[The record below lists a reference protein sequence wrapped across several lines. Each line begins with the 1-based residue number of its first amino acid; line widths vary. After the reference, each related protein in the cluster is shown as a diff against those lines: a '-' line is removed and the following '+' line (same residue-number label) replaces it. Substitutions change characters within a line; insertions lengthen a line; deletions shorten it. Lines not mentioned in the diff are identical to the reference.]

1 MLLKTRKKRRR
12 LSKLRLNKWI
22 IPILLFGCQLEP
34 EVVYIP
40 EIYEIKDTL
49 YVHDTTYVESEASFG
64 VTSEAHLY
72 PSGADSVEL
81 GYWYAV
87 TKLDSSFVDSVF
99 LIGRIIKWNDDMNGG
114 DVMDKTLYVPWP
126 DNARDWIL
134 PFSYSH
140 GEFFSKQRWA
150 TDDWP
155 TDAVVSYT
163 MELEY
168 K

>member
-1 MLLKTRKKRRR
+1 LLK
-12 LSKLRLNKWI
+12 LLKWI
-22 IPILLFGCQLEP
+22 LPLILLGCQIEP
-34 EVVYIP
+34 DVVYIP
-40 EIYEIKDTL
+40 EIYEIRDTL
-49 YVHDTTYVESEASFG
+49 YVQVHDTSYVESEASFG
-64 VTSEAHLY
+64 ITSDATLY
-72 PSGADSVEL
+72 PYGTDSLEL

-99 LIGRIIKWNDDMNGG
+99 LTGRIIKWNDDMNGG
-114 DVMDKTLYVPWP
+114 DVMDRTLYVPWP

-150 TDDWP
+150 IDDWP
-155 TDAVVSYT
+155 SDKVVSYT

>member
-1 MLLKTRKKRRR
+1 MLRK
-12 LSKLRLNKWI
+12 LKWI
-22 IPILLFGCQLEP
+22 FPLILLGCQLEP
-34 EVVYIP
+34 DVVYIP
-40 EIYEIKDTL
+40 EIYEIRDTL
-49 YVHDTTYVESEASFG
+49 YVQVHDTSYVESEASFG
-64 VTSEAHLY
+64 ITSEAQLY
-72 PSGADSVEL
+72 PFGVDSVEL

-99 LIGRIIKWNDDMNGG
+99 LTGRIIKWNDDMNGG
-114 DVMDKTLYVPWP
+114 DVMDKTYYVPWP

-155 TDAVVSYT
+155 TNVVVSYT

>member
-1 MLLKTRKKRRR
+1 MLKLLK
-12 LSKLRLNKWI
+12 WI
-22 IPILLFGCQLEP
+22 LPLILLGCQLDP
-34 EVVYIP
+34 EIVYVP
-40 EIYEIKDTL
+40 EIYEIRDTL
-49 YVHDTTYVESEASFG
+49 YVQVHDTSYVESEASFG
-64 VTSEAHLY
+64 ITSDATLY
-72 PSGADSVEL
+72 PYGADSLEL

-87 TKLDSSFVDSVF
+87 TKLDSTITDSVF
-99 LIGRIIKWNDDMNGG
+99 LTGRIIKWNDDMNGG

-155 TDAVVSYT
+155 TDVVVSYT

>member
-1 MLLKTRKKRRR
+1 LQKPL
-12 LSKLRLNKWI
+12 KWI
-22 IPILLFGCQLEP
+22 LPLILLGCQLEP
-34 EVVYIP
+34 EIVYVP
-40 EIYEIKDTL
+40 EIYEIRDTL
-49 YVHDTTYVESEASFG
+49 YVQVHDTSYVESEASFG
-64 VTSEAHLY
+64 ITSEAQLY
-72 PSGADSVEL
+72 PFGADSLEL

-99 LIGRIIKWNDDMNGG
+99 LTGHIIKWNDDMNGG
-114 DVMDKTLYVPWP
+114 DVMDKTYYVPWP
-126 DNARDWIL
+126 DNARDWII

>member
-1 MLLKTRKKRRR
+1 MLLKIRKKRRR
-12 LSKLRLNKWI
+12 LLKIRLNKWI

-34 EVVYIP
+34 EVMYIP
-40 EIYEIKDTL
+40 EIYEIRDTL
-49 YVHDTTYVESEASFG
+49 YVHDTSYVASEASFG
-64 VTSEAHLY
+64 VTSNATLY
-72 PSGADSVEL
+72 PYGADSLEL

-150 TDDWP
+150 IDDWP
-155 TDAVVSYT
+155 SDKVVSYT

>member
-1 MLLKTRKKRRR
+1 MQKAF
-12 LSKLRLNKWI
+12 KWL
-22 IPILLFGCQLEP
+22 IPLILLGCQLEP
-34 EVVYIP
+34 EIVYVP
-40 EIYEIKDTL
+40 EIYEIRDTL
-49 YVHDTTYVESEASFG
+49 YVQVHDTSYVESEASFG
-64 VTSEAHLY
+64 ITSEAQLY
-72 PSGADSVEL
+72 PFGADSVEL

-87 TKLDSSFVDSVF
+87 TKLDSTPVDSVF
-99 LIGRIIKWNDDMNGG
+99 LTGRIIKWNDDMNWG
-114 DVMDKTLYVPWP
+114 DVMDKTHYVPWP

-150 TDDWP
+150 IDDWP

>member
-1 MLLKTRKKRRR
+1 MLKPL
-12 LSKLRLNKWI
+12 KWI
-22 IPILLFGCQLEP
+22 FPLILLGCQLEP
-34 EVVYIP
+34 DVVYIP
-40 EIYEIKDTL
+40 EIYEIRDTL
-49 YVHDTTYVESEASFG
+49 YVQVHDTSYVEREASFG
-64 VTSEAHLY
+64 VTSDATLY
-72 PSGADSVEL
+72 PYGTDSLEL

-99 LIGRIIKWNDDMNGG
+99 LTGRIIKWNDDMNGG

-163 MELEY
+163 MELGY

>member
-1 MLLKTRKKRRR
+1 MLKLLKWF
-12 LSKLRLNKWI
+12 LPL
-22 IPILLFGCQLEP
+22 ILLGCQIEP
-34 EVVYIP
+34 EIVYVP
-40 EIYEIKDTL
+40 EIYEIRDTL
-49 YVHDTTYVESEASFG
+49 YVQVHDTSYVESEASFG
-64 VTSEAHLY
+64 ITSDATLY
-72 PSGADSVEL
+72 PYGADSLEL

-99 LIGRIIKWNDDMNGG
+99 LTGRIIKWNDDMNGG

>member
-1 MLLKTRKKRRR
+1 MLKPL
-12 LSKLRLNKWI
+12 KWI
-22 IPILLFGCQLEP
+22 FPLILLGCQLEP
-34 EVVYIP
+34 DVVYIP
-40 EIYEIKDTL
+40 EIYEIRDTL
-49 YVHDTTYVESEASFG
+49 YVQVHDTSYVEREASFG
-64 VTSEAHLY
+64 VTSDATLY
-72 PSGADSVEL
+72 PYGTDSLEL

-87 TKLDSSFVDSVF
+87 TKLDSTITDSVF
-99 LIGRIIKWNDDMNGG
+99 LTGRIIKWNDDMNGG
-114 DVMDKTLYVPWP
+114 DVMDKTYYVPWP

-163 MELEY
+163 MELGY

>member
-1 MLLKTRKKRRR
+1 MLKPL
-12 LSKLRLNKWI
+12 KWI
-22 IPILLFGCQLEP
+22 FPLILLGCQLEP
-34 EVVYIP
+34 DVVYIP
-40 EIYEIKDTL
+40 EIYEIRDTL
-49 YVHDTTYVESEASFG
+49 YVQVHDTSYVEREASFG
-64 VTSEAHLY
+64 ITSDATLY
-72 PSGADSVEL
+72 PYGTDSLEL

-99 LIGRIIKWNDDMNGG
+99 LTGRIIKWNDDMNGG

-163 MELEY
+163 MELGY

>member
-1 MLLKTRKKRRR
+1 MLKPL
-12 LSKLRLNKWI
+12 KWI
-22 IPILLFGCQLEP
+22 LPLILLGCQLEP
-34 EVVYIP
+34 DVVYIP
-40 EIYEIKDTL
+40 EIYEIRDTL
-49 YVHDTTYVESEASFG
+49 YVQVHDTSYVEREASFG
-64 VTSEAHLY
+64 VTSDATLY
-72 PSGADSVEL
+72 PYGTDSLEL

-99 LIGRIIKWNDDMNGG
+99 LTGRIIKWNDDMNGG
-114 DVMDKTLYVPWP
+114 DVMDRTLYVPWP

-150 TDDWP
+150 IDDWP
-155 TDAVVSYT
+155 SDKVVSYT

>member
-1 MLLKTRKKRRR
+1 MLKLLKWF
-12 LSKLRLNKWI
+12 LPL
-22 IPILLFGCQLEP
+22 ILLGCQIEP
-34 EVVYIP
+34 EIVYVP
-40 EIYEIKDTL
+40 EIYEIRDTL
-49 YVHDTTYVESEASFG
+49 YVHDTSYVASEASFG
-64 VTSEAHLY
+64 VTSDATLY
-72 PSGADSVEL
+72 PYGTDSLEL

-87 TKLDSSFVDSVF
+87 TKLDSTVVDSVF
-99 LIGRIIKWNDDMNGG
+99 LTGRIIKWNDDMNGG

-140 GEFFSKQRWA
+140 GEFYSKQRWA

-163 MELEY
+163 MELGY

>member
-1 MLLKTRKKRRR
+1 LLRRF
-12 LSKLRLNKWI
+12 KWL
-22 IPILLFGCQLEP
+22 IPLILLGCQLEP
-34 EVVYIP
+34 EIVYVP
-40 EIYEIKDTL
+40 EIYEIRDTL
-49 YVHDTTYVESEASFG
+49 YVQVHDTSYVESEASFG
-64 VTSEAHLY
+64 ITSDATLY
-72 PSGADSVEL
+72 PYGADSLEL

-87 TKLDSSFVDSVF
+87 TKLDSTFVDSVF
-99 LIGRIIKWNDDMNGG
+99 LTGRIIKWNDDMNGG
-114 DVMDKTLYVPWP
+114 DVMDKTYYVPWP

-155 TDAVVSYT
+155 TNVVVSYT

>member
-1 MLLKTRKKRRR
+1 MLKLLK
-12 LSKLRLNKWI
+12 WI
-22 IPILLFGCQLEP
+22 FPLILLGCQLEP
-34 EVVYIP
+34 DVVYIP
-40 EIYEIKDTL
+40 EIYEIRDTL
-49 YVHDTTYVESEASFG
+49 YVQVHDTSYVESEASFG
-64 VTSEAHLY
+64 ITSDATLY
-72 PSGADSVEL
+72 PYGTDSLEL

-99 LIGRIIKWNDDMNGG
+99 LTGRIIKWNDDMNGG

-163 MELEY
+163 MELGY

>member
-1 MLLKTRKKRRR
+1 MLKPL
-12 LSKLRLNKWI
+12 KWI
-22 IPILLFGCQLEP
+22 LPLILLGCQLEP
-34 EVVYIP
+34 DVVYIP
-40 EIYEIKDTL
+40 EIYEIRDTL
-49 YVHDTTYVESEASFG
+49 YVQVHDTSYVESEASFG
-64 VTSEAHLY
+64 ITSDATLY
-72 PSGADSVEL
+72 PYGTDSLEL

-87 TKLDSSFVDSVF
+87 TKLDSTPVDSVF
-99 LIGRIIKWNDDMNGG
+99 LTGRIIKWNDDMNGG

-155 TDAVVSYT
+155 TDVVVSYT

>member
-1 MLLKTRKKRRR
+1 ML
-12 LSKLRLNKWI
+12 KLFKWI
-22 IPILLFGCQLEP
+22 LPLILLGCQLEP
-34 EVVYIP
+34 DVVYIP
-40 EIYEIKDTL
+40 EIYEIRDTL
-49 YVHDTTYVESEASFG
+49 YVQVHDTSYVEREASFG
-64 VTSEAHLY
+64 VTSDATLY
-72 PSGADSVEL
+72 PYGTDSLEL

-99 LIGRIIKWNDDMNGG
+99 LTGRIIKWNDDMNGG
-114 DVMDKTLYVPWP
+114 DVMDKTYYVPWP

-150 TDDWP
+150 IDDWP
-155 TDAVVSYT
+155 SDKVVSYT

>member
-1 MLLKTRKKRRR
+1 MLKPL
-12 LSKLRLNKWI
+12 KWI
-22 IPILLFGCQLEP
+22 FPLILLGCQLEP
-34 EVVYIP
+34 DVVYIP
-40 EIYEIKDTL
+40 EIYEIRDTL
-49 YVHDTTYVESEASFG
+49 YVQVHDTSYVESEASFG
-64 VTSEAHLY
+64 VTSDATLY
-72 PSGADSVEL
+72 PYGTDSLEL

-99 LIGRIIKWNDDMNGG
+99 LTGRIIKWNDDMNGG

-163 MELEY
+163 MELGY

>member
-1 MLLKTRKKRRR
+1 LLKP
-12 LSKLRLNKWI
+12 LKWI
-22 IPILLFGCQLEP
+22 LPLILLGCQLEP
-34 EVVYIP
+34 DVVYIP
-40 EIYEIKDTL
+40 EIYEIRDTL
-49 YVHDTTYVESEASFG
+49 YVQVHDTSYVEREASFG
-64 VTSEAHLY
+64 VTSDATLY
-72 PSGADSVEL
+72 PYGTDSLEL

-99 LIGRIIKWNDDMNGG
+99 LTGRIIKWNDDMNGG
-114 DVMDKTLYVPWP
+114 DVMDRTLYVPWP

-150 TDDWP
+150 IDDWP
-155 TDAVVSYT
+155 SDKVVSYT

>member
-1 MLLKTRKKRRR
+1 MLKPL
-12 LSKLRLNKWI
+12 KWI
-22 IPILLFGCQLEP
+22 FPLILLGCQLEP
-34 EVVYIP
+34 DVVYIP
-40 EIYEIKDTL
+40 EIYEIRDTL
-49 YVHDTTYVESEASFG
+49 YVQVHDTSYVEREASFG
-64 VTSEAHLY
+64 ITSDATLY
-72 PSGADSVEL
+72 PYGTDSLEL

-99 LIGRIIKWNDDMNGG
+99 LTGRIIKWNDDMNGG

-134 PFSYSH
+134 PFSYGH

-163 MELEY
+163 MELKY